1 MKTKIVVSLRGAVK
15 RSPNREPDEFAY
27 FTEVCGFWF
36 TVLPVPAG
44 WQQDGDF
51 QGDVPHSKTIT
62 VSLPDCIT
70 KDGWYLHSPYRAPD
84 GNADLVIITCDP
96 ILVSGSIEDAIDAAI
111 KTIHVSAPTKAG
123 KRESIPFTIEA
134 VSPIW

>member
-1 MKTKIVVSLRGAVK
+1 MKTEIVVSLHGAVK
-15 RSPNREPDEFAY
+15 RSSTQEPDEFAY
-27 FTEVCGFWF
+27 FTQVCGFSF
-36 TVLPVPAG
+36 TALPVPDG
-44 WQQDGDF
+44 WQRDIGF
-51 QGDVPHSKTIT
+51 QGDAPHRKRVTI
-62 VSLPDCIT
+62 SLPDCIT
-70 KDGWYLHSPYRAPD
+70 KEGWYLHSPYRAPD

-123 KRESIPFTIEA
+123 KRESIPFTIES